1 MKLDPRQVKS
11 KEKLH
16 EAYLSLRIEGHDQLS
31 IQQICTKAEVTRPT
45 FYKLYKDI
53 HELRTDLI
61 EQILNEMKQA
71 LTIENPMPL
80 EVISKEDMPKNLT
93 YLFEHVQR
101 NHVAYETLLIY
112 KPDALFIDGIH
123 SIMKEYV
130 KDGLHFS
137 QTKQYLIDVEE
148 GLLNAYIAG
157 AYLESLRWWI
167 TTNYKASPVRL
178 AEILIEL
185 ALNGPYVKR
194 MT

>member
-61 EQILNEMKQA
+61 AQILREMKQA
-71 LTIENPMPL
+71 LTINNPMPL
-80 EVISKEDMPKNLT
+80 AIISKEEMPKHLT

-101 NHVAYETLLIY
+101 NHIAYETLLIY
-112 KPDALFIDGIH
+112 KPDALFIDGIQ
-123 SIMKEYV
+123 SIMKEYI

-137 QTKQYLIDVEE
+137 QTKQYLIPVEGE
-148 GLLNAYIAG
+148 LLNAYLVG
-157 AYLESLRWWI
+157 AYIESLRWWI
-167 TTNYKASPVRL
+167 TTNYQMPPLRL
-178 AEILIEL
+178 AEVLIEL